1 MTHADVDRGGFGLG
15 LNLVK
20 RLLVLEVARD
30 AVDVRALAQAVGVAD
45 RGAPAGELVVVALF
59 IVAAVGAFRIRIAEG
74 EHGRAAGERHVKA
87 GLSRPALEGFVIKA
101 DRGKSKL
108 IGSVGRALVH
118 VVEVL
123 SAQIGLRK
131 AAVVVAAGSER
142 VAVVGVVGIFRARPV
157 VERGGRGEIERTGH
171 IGAAESGVAR
181 VARLAFSRSNRV
193 VFFAGA
199 ELVLRVHAEGIL
211 SVSVEARKVR
221 GLVGDG
227 VVHAGAAHI
236 VRAEFNSVGPRSAE
250 GREIAEKTVGAVG
263 AVKGAE
269 MTEGEF
275 AEGAA
280 NEEVRFTAEETA
292 TLSDRAV
299 VERKAVFEHEAD
311 AHAVAEVFNALEAEA
326 AAGLVAGRHGEGVG
340 SVLAR
345 LTRIGVKILDADVDD
360 AVNGY
365 VSGHG
370 RTRKSAEDG
379 ECSKSLFHFY
389 VSWKKRFSGRAL
401 L

>member
-1 MTHADVDRGGFGLG
+1 
-15 LNLVK
+15 
-20 RLLVLEVARD
+20 
-30 AVDVRALAQAVGVAD
+30 
-45 RGAPAGELVVVALF
+45 
-59 IVAAVGAFRIRIAEG
+59 
-74 EHGRAAGERHVKA
+74 
-87 GLSRPALEGFVIKA
+87 
-101 DRGKSKL
+101 
-108 IGSVGRALVH
+108 
-118 VVEVL
+118 
-123 SAQIGLRK
+123 
-131 AAVVVAAGSER
+131 
-142 VAVVGVVGIFRARPV
+142 
-157 VERGGRGEIERTGH
+157 
-171 IGAAESGVAR
+171 
-181 VARLAFSRSNRV
+181 
-193 VFFAGA
+193 
-199 ELVLRVHAEGIL
+199 
-211 SVSVEARKVR
+211 
-221 GLVGDG
+221 
-227 VVHAGAAHI
+227 
-236 VRAEFNSVGPRSAE
+236 
-250 GREIAEKTVGAVG
+250 
-263 AVKGAE
+263 

-389 VSWKKRFSGRAL
+389 VSWEKRFSGRAL